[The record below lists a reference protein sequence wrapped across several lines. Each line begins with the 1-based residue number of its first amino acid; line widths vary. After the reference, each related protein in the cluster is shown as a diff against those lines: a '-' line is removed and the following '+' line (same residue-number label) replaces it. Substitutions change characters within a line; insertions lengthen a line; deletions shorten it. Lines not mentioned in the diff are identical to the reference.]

1 MLEITVNSI
10 IAGALVYVMF
20 VYFPSKWKM
29 PTIIREVGIKLKTRP
44 V

>member
-20 VYFPSKWKM
+20 VYFPSKM
-29 PTIIREVGIKLKTRP
+29 ENAHHH
-44 V
+44 